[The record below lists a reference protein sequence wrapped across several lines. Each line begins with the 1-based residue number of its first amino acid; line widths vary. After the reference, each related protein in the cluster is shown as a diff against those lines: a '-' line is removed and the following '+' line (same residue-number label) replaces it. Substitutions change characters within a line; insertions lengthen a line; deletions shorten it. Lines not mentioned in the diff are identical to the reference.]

1 MPEIGERI
9 SLEYARDRTVITL
22 AYYNSSCKPSIY
34 LNLTQMKS
42 LQRIFIDIAHMIDDY
57 PIPFAIFAIG
67 MAFVTH
73 HYSGSWHSYV
83 PTK

>member
-1 MPEIGERI
+1 MANFDI
-9 SLEYARDRTVITL
+9 
-22 AYYNSSCKPSIY
+22 
-34 LNLTQMKS
+34 MKS
-42 LQRIFIDIAHMIDDY
+42 LQRIFAGISYMIDDY

-83 PTK
+83 PNN